1 MYVKCR
7 NCGWEQDDFWSGEY
21 NPLRSLLHWE
31 DDLPKLDD
39 PFKTEGDEP
48 PRTYRDVVVEACE
61 RAARIIR
68 TQQYLTKEDTPPACP
83 VCGGFVDVD

>member
-1 MYVKCR
+1 MFIFCR
-7 NCGWEQDDFWSGEY
+7 RCGWEQDDFWTKDY

-31 DDLPKLDD
+31 DALSKLDA
-39 PFKTEGDEP
+39 PFPREGNEP
-48 PRTYRDVVVEACE
+48 QRTYRDVVVEACE

-68 TQQYLTKEDTPPACP
+68 TQQYLTKEETPQACP